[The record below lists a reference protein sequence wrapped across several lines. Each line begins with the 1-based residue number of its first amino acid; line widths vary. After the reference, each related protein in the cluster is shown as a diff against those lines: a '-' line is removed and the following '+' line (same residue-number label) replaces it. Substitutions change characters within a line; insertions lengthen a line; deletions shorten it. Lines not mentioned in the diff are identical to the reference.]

1 MTKVRPQLRVEH
13 FAADISLDLVSN
25 KMEAERR
32 RVLAFN
38 GPSSTYE
45 AILKEWEL
53 DYIFRSRS
61 AKQQAADK

>member
-32 RVLAFN
+32 RVLAFKW
-38 GPSSTYE
+38 
-45 AILKEWEL
+45 A
-53 DYIFRSRS
+53 
-61 AKQQAADK
+61 